1 MDLYQWWPLVMFA
14 FVSTFSPGPNN
25 IMLMTSGAN
34 VGFKK
39 TIPHMAGVTFG
50 FSIMIILVGIG
61 LIGVFQQYPI
71 IQQALHWLCLGYLVY
86 LAVKI
91 VLSNP
96 RQSSTTYK
104 PMTFLSAAMFQW
116 VNPKGWSMALTA
128 VSVYNYTTS
137 WVGLAIIAIVFAMVN
152 VPSVSVWT
160 AAGKQLSQWMH
171 HPKYVR
177 WFNGA
182 MGGLLLLSVV
192 PML

>member
-39 TIPHMAGVTFG
+39 TIPHMAGVT
-50 FSIMIILVGIG
+50 
-61 LIGVFQQYPI
+61 
-71 IQQALHWLCLGYLVY
+71 LGYLVY

-91 VLSNP
+91 VLSKP
-96 RQSSTTYK
+96 SQSSTTYK

-160 AAGKQLSQWMH
+160 AAGKQLSQWMQSG
-171 HPKYVR
+171 KLERVR
-177 WFNGA
+177 T
-182 MGGLLLLSVV
+182 LD
-192 PML
+192 